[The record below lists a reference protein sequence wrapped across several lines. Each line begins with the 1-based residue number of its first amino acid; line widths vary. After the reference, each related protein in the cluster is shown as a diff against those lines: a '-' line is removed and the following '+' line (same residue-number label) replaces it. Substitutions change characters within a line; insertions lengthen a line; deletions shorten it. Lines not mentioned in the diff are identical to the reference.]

1 MPSNITHDAIA
12 CAFESLLE
20 CEDDELIDTLGMA
33 SASSLPFVEQ
43 PGEEEE
49 LWLLIKDIVDYILP
63 SPTSTDIHLKEE
75 FDNITALNLIFMIAL
90 LTVDIDVEEAVEFL
104 QRIEEPLVKG
114 DFMRML
120 HNWNTDFSGA
130 QETVSWEAKDNY
142 PVLGKYLEEKYGNVG
157 GFGRVINSKE
167 PEFNY

>member
-1 MPSNITHDAIA
+1 MPSNMTHDVLA

-20 CEDDELIDTLGMA
+20 CDDDELIDTLGMA

-43 PGEEEE
+43 PSGEEE
-49 LWLLIKDIVDYILP
+49 LWLLIKDIIDYILP

-90 LTVDIDVEEAVEFL
+90 LTVDINVEEAVEFL
-104 QRIEEPLVKG
+104 QRIEEPLVRG

-142 PVLGKYLEEKYGNVG
+142 PVLGKYLEEKYGDAG
-157 GFGRVINSKE
+157 GFGRVIDSKE
-167 PEFNY
+167 PKFDY

>member
-1 MPSNITHDAIA
+1 MPSNMTHDLLV

-43 PGEEEE
+43 PSGEEE
-49 LWLLIKDIVDYILP
+49 LWLLIKDIIDYILP

-90 LTVDIDVEEAVEFL
+90 LTVDINVEEAVEFL
-104 QRIEEPLVKG
+104 QRIEEPLVRG

-142 PVLGKYLEEKYGNVG
+142 PVLGKYLEEKYGNASS
-157 GFGRVINSKE
+157 FGRVVDSKE
-167 PEFNY
+167 PEFDY

>member
-1 MPSNITHDAIA
+1 MPSNITRDAIA

-33 SASSLPFVEQ
+33 SASSLPFVDQ
-43 PGEEEE
+43 PSGEEE
-49 LWLLIKDIVDYILP
+49 LWLLIKDIIDYILP

-90 LTVDIDVEEAVEFL
+90 LTVDINVEEAVEFL
-104 QRIEEPLVKG
+104 QRIEEPLVRG

-142 PVLGKYLEEKYGNVG
+142 PVLGKYLEEKYGNTNKHS
-157 GFGRVINSKE
+157 RILNAEE
-167 PEFNY
+167 PEFDY